1 LTFLNF
7 HDIMLSE
14 TSPFASCKEVS
25 LMSNQFSKEL
35 LAFAEDHIW
44 VSEHLESLFA
54 PEQTTDKSFKRKTTL
69 ANFAYH

>member
-1 LTFLNF
+1 
-7 HDIMLSE
+7 
-14 TSPFASCKEVS
+14 
-25 LMSNQFSKEL
+25 MSNQFSKEL

-54 PEQTTDKSFKRKTTL
+54 PEQTTDKSFKRKTML